1 MSLRKRLREQAAGQL
16 DGLVEQLQERA
27 TELTRDIDQMWGTD
41 LLKLAAGGRT
51 ETVKD
56 KLVTRLTN
64 HKELELE
71 KFFDQQQKL
80 PIEEPPPE
88 ETPAKGKQK

>member
-71 KFFDQQQKL
+71 KFFNKQQQMDLVPSK
-80 PIEEPPPE
+80 
-88 ETPAKGKQK
+88 KGGSEK

>member
-16 DGLVEQLQERA
+16 DGLVEQIQERA
-27 TELTRDIDQMWGTD
+27 TELTRDIDQMWGAD

-51 ETVKD
+51 DTIKD

-64 HKELELE
+64 HKEAELE
-71 KFFDQQQKL
+71 KFFNQQQQMDLVPSK
-80 PIEEPPPE
+80 
-88 ETPAKGKQK
+88 KGGSEK

>member
-1 MSLRKRLREQAAGQL
+1 MSLRKKLREQATKQL
-16 DGLVEQLQERA
+16 DGLVKEIQDRA
-27 TELTRDIDQMWGTD
+27 TFLTSDIDQMWGTD

-51 ETVKD
+51 DTVKD

-71 KFFDQQQKL
+71 KFFDQQQEL
-80 PIEEPPPE
+80 PIEEP
-88 ETPAKGKQK
+88 AKKGKEK

>member
-27 TELTRDIDQMWGTD
+27 TELTQGIDQMWGTD

-51 ETVKD
+51 ETVKE
-56 KLVTRLTN
+56 KLVTRITN

-71 KFFDQQQKL
+71 KFFNKQQQMDLVPDK
-80 PIEEPPPE
+80 
-88 ETPAKGKQK
+88 KGSSK

>member
-1 MSLRKRLREQAAGQL
+1 MSALRKRLREQAGDQL
-16 DGLVEQLQERA
+16 DGLVEKLQERA
-27 TELTRDIDQMWGTD
+27 TELTSDIDQMWGTD

-51 ETVKD
+51 DTIRD

-71 KFFDQQQKL
+71 KFFNQQQEL
-80 PIEEPPPE
+80 LEDP
-88 ETPAKGKQK
+88 PAKGKSK

>member
-1 MSLRKRLREQAAGQL
+1 MTLRAKLREQAAAQL
-16 DGLVEQLQERA
+16 DGLVKEIQERA
-27 TELTRDIDQMWGTD
+27 TFLTSDIDQMWGTD

-51 ETVKD
+51 DTVRD

-71 KFFDQQQKL
+71 KFFDQQQEL
-80 PIEEPPPE
+80 PIEEPP
-88 ETPAKGKQK
+88 AKGKQK